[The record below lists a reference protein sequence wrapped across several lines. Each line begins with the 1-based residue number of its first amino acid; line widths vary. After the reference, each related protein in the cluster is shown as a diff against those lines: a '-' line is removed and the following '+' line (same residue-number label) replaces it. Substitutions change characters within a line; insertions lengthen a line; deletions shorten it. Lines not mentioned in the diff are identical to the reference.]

1 MQLPQ
6 NRKLVMTSELNGR
19 ISRRRRALGGLV
31 LIIIIIINI
40 IIIIIIYHHKH
51 TKSHKN
57 TNKHTRA
64 HTHTHTIH
72 QQSRRWTAKG
82 SIVVRL
88 GRSKKR
94 RRRAPKLEIL
104 RDVQP
109 PETIKGRMQR
119 QPNKMQI
126 QVMMILRMMVM
137 MMVDEFLMTVFVKVQ

>member
-31 LIIIIIINI
+31 LIIIINI
-40 IIIIIIYHHKH
+40 IIIIITIYHHKH

-57 TNKHTRA
+57 TNKHTR
-64 HTHTHTIH
+64 THTHTIH

>member
-31 LIIIIIINI
+31 LIIILIN
-40 IIIIIIYHHKH
+40 IIIIIYHHKH

-64 HTHTHTIH
+64 HTHTIH